1 VDTSQFLVEVVNQT
15 FDGVGRGCAHCG
27 RRIDEA
33 PRESSAGESAS
44 LALPVHGSAREQPH
58 RPFVQIVD
66 RRLVGLVGLYV
77 YRMPVRISGLSAY
90 GFGS

>member
-33 PRESSAGESAS
+33 PR
-44 LALPVHGSAREQPH
+44 ALPVHGSAREQPH